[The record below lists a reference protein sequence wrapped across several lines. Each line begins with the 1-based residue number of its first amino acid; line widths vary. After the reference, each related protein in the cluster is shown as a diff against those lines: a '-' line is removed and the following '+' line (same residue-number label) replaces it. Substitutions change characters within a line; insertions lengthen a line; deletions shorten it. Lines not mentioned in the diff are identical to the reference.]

1 LKFEPDP
8 VPSSGATGQA
18 RKSGKIAV
26 FVQALH
32 GPKNPGA
39 SQKQS
44 VFSSHKETTHN
55 MKRKGERYGTGR
67 EEDNH
72 LGGRDVQ

>member
-1 LKFEPDP
+1 
-8 VPSSGATGQA
+8 V
-18 RKSGKIAV
+18 V
-26 FVQALH
+26 H